1 MLKHSLRNV
10 GHTELE
16 FAAARSSSASSN
28 STERSSAAW
37 MLVSVPAHGDFW
49 LCNSAR
55 CATQLTRD
63 GKISMY
69 WHPHDIV
76 WSNKVQHADWALSR
90 ATASDRMPVALQ
102 KREGGRMDGTHRPYW
117 RPTAASVISCAER
130 VARGRASSSQP
141 SRRHEAPEGQRQHM
155 RIGDPDKRLCHSI
168 FDIGTSFMH
177 SDELATHILLPYP
190 RRSRAP
196 FVRSC
201 GLSQSILILNQL
213 ETALN
218 ERLRLF
224 RRHRECYKIRSRRF
238 RPWLGHRTAEKT
250 DRRISY

>member
-1 MLKHSLRNV
+1 MQKRQQGSAKHRLRNV
-10 GHTELE
+10 GHTGLE
-16 FAAARSSSASSN
+16 VAAARSSSASSN

-55 CATQLTRD
+55 CATQQTRD
-63 GKISMY
+63 SKISIALASTR
-69 WHPHDIV
+69 HCVEQQSPTC
-76 WSNKVQHADWALSR
+76 DWALSR
-90 ATASDRMPVALQ
+90 AQATDVCRQ
-102 KREGGRMDGTHRPYW
+102 KREGGWMAPPVLATDRRIRDIVCRARRTWTQQPRP
-117 RPTAASVISCAER
+117 RSHHSC
-130 VARGRASSSQP
+130 
-141 SRRHEAPEGQRQHM
+141 RHPRGQRQRM
-155 RIGDPDKRLCHSI
+155 RIGDADNRLCHSV

-213 ETALN
+213 DT
-218 ERLRLF
+218 
-224 RRHRECYKIRSRRF
+224 
-238 RPWLGHRTAEKT
+238 P
-250 DRRISY
+250 

>member
-1 MLKHSLRNV
+1 MSRCRNGRKGELKHSLRNV

-49 LCNSAR
+49 LCNSPR

-63 GKISMY
+63 SKISMH

-76 WSNKVQHADWALSR
+76 WSNKVQHATGHLAERKRPMSVGRSER
-90 ATASDRMPVALQ
+90 A
-102 KREGGRMDGTHRPYW
+102 DGWHRPYW

-130 VARGRASSSQP
+130 GARGRASSSQP

-196 FVRSC
+196 FVRS
-201 GLSQSILILNQL
+201 
-213 ETALN
+213 
-218 ERLRLF
+218 
-224 RRHRECYKIRSRRF
+224 
-238 RPWLGHRTAEKT
+238 
-250 DRRISY
+250 